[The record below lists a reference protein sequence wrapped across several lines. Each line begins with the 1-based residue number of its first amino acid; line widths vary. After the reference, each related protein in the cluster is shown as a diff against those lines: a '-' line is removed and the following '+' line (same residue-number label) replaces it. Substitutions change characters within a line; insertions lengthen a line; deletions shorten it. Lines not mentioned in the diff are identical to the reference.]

1 MSQKVRQ
8 GVEPVKQQHSF
19 VMKGNFCYSTSPT
32 ALVCQEGYAVCVQ
45 GKSAG
50 VFSTLPEQYRDLP
63 LLDWGDALVIPGLT
77 DLHTHAPQFGN
88 RGMALD
94 LELLDWLNTYT
105 FPEEEKFAQLDYA
118 ARAYR
123 LFVQELYEG
132 PTTRAC
138 IFGTIHPPATL
149 LLMEELEKT
158 GLVTCVG
165 KVNMDRNSPPG
176 LTEDT
181 EQSLAQTRAWVQEAR
196 RRFQRTRPI
205 LTPRFVPSCTDRLL
219 EGLGKLARE
228 EGLPVHSHLSENR
241 GEIAWVKD
249 LCPWAE
255 SYGHAYARWGLF
267 GGDTPTIMAHC
278 VWSAESERQL
288 MRERGVFIAHSPASN
303 AQLASGIAPVKRYL
317 QEGLRVGLAT
327 DVAGG
332 LSLSML
338 RAISDA
344 VTVSKLYWSCV
355 DQTVPPLTVEEGFYL
370 ATLGGGAF
378 FGSVGSFAPGY
389 EFDAVALEDAALP
402 HPQPLTLRQR
412 LERAIHLSEGCR
424 VTHKVV
430 QGTQLF

>member
-1 MSQKVRQ
+1 MK
-8 GVEPVKQQHSF
+8 KQTSF
-19 VMKGNFCYSTSPT
+19 VLKGNFCYSISPKEM
-32 ALVCQEGYAVCVQ
+32 AYYPEGYAVCIQ

-50 VFSTLPEQYRDLP
+50 VFSQLPEQYRDLP
-63 LLDWGDALVIPGLT
+63 LLDWGDAIVIPGLT

-88 RGMALD
+88 RAMALD

-118 ARAYR
+118 ARAYQ
-123 LFVQELYEG
+123 LFVQELYQG
-132 PTTRAC
+132 ATTRAC
-138 IFGTIHPPATL
+138 IFGTIHVPATL

-158 GLVTCVG
+158 GLVTYVG
-165 KVNMDRNSPPG
+165 KVNMDRNSSPG
-176 LTEDT
+176 LTENT
-181 EQSLAQTRAWVQEAR
+181 EESLAQTREWIQEAR

-205 LTPRFVPSCTDRLL
+205 LTPRFVPSCTDQLM

-228 EGLPVHSHLSENR
+228 EHLPVHSHLSENR
-241 GEIAWVKD
+241 GEIAWVKE

-255 SYGHAYARWGLF
+255 DYGHAYARWGLF
-267 GGDTPTIMAHC
+267 GGENPTIMAHC
-278 VWSAESERQL
+278 VWSSPAERQL
-288 MRERGVFIAHSPASN
+288 IKEQGVFIAHSPASN

-317 QEGLRVGLAT
+317 EEGLRVGLAT

-344 VTVSKLYWSCV
+344 ITVSKLYWSCV

-378 FGSVGSFAPGY
+378 FGQVGSFASGY
-389 EFDAVALEDAALP
+389 EFDAVALKDDALT
-402 HPQPLTLRQR
+402 HPQPLTLAQR
-412 LERAIHLSEGCR
+412 LERVIHLSEGCQ